1 MSNSAAPQYYVGLMS
16 GTSMDGV
23 DAVLV
28 DFASGI
34 PKLIASHDKPITPSL
49 LEKLHRLADP
59 QCNDINLLGQC
70 DRACGELFAFATIE
84 LLHHAGIEASQI
96 IAIGSHGQTVRH
108 MPDAQYPFSMQIG
121 DASTIAV
128 MTNIDTIADFRRK
141 DIALG
146 GQGAPLVPAFHQKL
160 FQSKLENRVILN
172 IGGIANITL
181 LNKDPNKTLGFDT
194 GPGNT
199 LLDFW
204 HQKHHQQP
212 YDDGGQ
218 WAATGEVNEA
228 LLQHMLNE
236 PFFAK
241 VAPKSTGRELFNAH
255 WLTQKLQQFSQLA
268 PQDVQA
274 TLAQLTVQSIA
285 QSILPLAQV
294 NKLYVCGG
302 GVFNNDLLTRLNLLM
317 PLTDVGSTDEL
328 GLAPQWV
335 EGIAFSWLAYCF
347 INKLT
352 SNLPR
357 VTGANKAAILGAFY
371 PAN

>member
-1 MSNSAAPQYYVGLMS
+1 
-16 GTSMDGV
+16 
-23 DAVLV
+23 
-28 DFASGI
+28 
-34 PKLIASHDKPITPSL
+34 
-49 LEKLHRLADP
+49 
-59 QCNDINLLGQC
+59 
-70 DRACGELFAFATIE
+70 
-84 LLHHAGIEASQI
+84 
-96 IAIGSHGQTVRH
+96 
-108 MPDAQYPFSMQIG
+108 
-121 DASTIAV
+121 
-128 MTNIDTIADFRRK
+128 
-141 DIALG
+141 
-146 GQGAPLVPAFHQKL
+146 
-160 FQSKLENRVILN
+160 
-172 IGGIANITL
+172 
-181 LNKDPNKTLGFDT
+181 
-194 GPGNT
+194 
-199 LLDFW
+199 
-204 HQKHHQQP
+204 
-212 YDDGGQ
+212 
-218 WAATGEVNEA
+218 
-228 LLQHMLNE
+228 MLNE